1 VYFGI
6 PELAY
11 YKEARDVVVKCLHQ
25 AALYEDRYGQGPLMA
40 FVRATPETDQYE
52 LLPTPLLE
60 RVVMYVRSVQ
70 EKQRQLTGQTPTEQ
84 AAPSIDTTSVNITL
98 DEGGRLRSAYTRWVR
113 GGAPPGLEWRPCP
126 GQEIAQGRRLF
137 PADGDGCCLRRSP
150 HAHMVARVQPIWVAC
165 AARTALS
172 NRPHGGR
179 ALGSGGGAG
188 WDVPPQCAATT

>member
-40 FVRATPETDQYE
+40 FVRATPEADQYE

-150 HAHMVARVQPIWVAC
+150 HAYMHAFNQWWLARLAQPC
-165 AARTALS
+165 PT
-172 NRPHGGR
+172 PHGGR
-179 ALGSGGGAG
+179 ALGSRGGAG